1 LAAFV
6 YCDHTNQE
14 EQTPTH
20 LIGALLAQLTNG
32 LPSDDSIMTELS
44 KRQEQSRSL
53 DHTSGVGYIRRIAKS
68 NPDMTIRLGVD
79 GLDELRK
86 DHCSSF
92 LRDLANLSDLPNIRF
107 LFFGRESSG
116 IRNIITRSFS
126 QINTLVACLQITEY
140 LTLADRKLFL
150 RVKLNADGEK
160 FDEELHT
167 LILEKLAAPN
177 STYVLI

>member
-1 LAAFV
+1 LAAFI
-6 YCDHTNQE
+6 YCDHTPIQ

-20 LIGALLAQLTNG
+20 LIGALLAQLTNR
-32 LPSDDSIMTELS
+32 LPSDNSIMTELS
-44 KRQEQSRSL
+44 KRQEQSRLL

-79 GLDELRK
+79 GLNELRE

-92 LRDLANLSDLPNIRF
+92 LRALANLSDLPNIRF

-116 IRNIITRSFS
+116 ITRSFS
-126 QINTLVACLQITEY
+126 QINTSVACLQITEY

-150 RVKLNADGEK
+150 RVTLDADGEK
-160 FDEELHT
+160 FDDNLRT
-167 LILEKLAAPN
+167 LIIKKLATRD